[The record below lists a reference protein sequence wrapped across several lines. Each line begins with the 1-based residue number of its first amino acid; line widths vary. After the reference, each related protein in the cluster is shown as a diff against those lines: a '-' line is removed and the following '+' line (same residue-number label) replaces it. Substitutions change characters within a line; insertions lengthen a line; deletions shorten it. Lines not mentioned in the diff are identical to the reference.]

1 MDKLEINVENELEKN
16 GSKSFSEN
24 LFEAQKSFLE
34 SDIGKAIN
42 TAVDIGIKAA
52 LPDLIE
58 DQVIDIKNT
67 ILEQGFSEGIKE
79 IINSGLDFGKSVL
92 GIITGK
98 FENISQIQMA
108 VKNGGILDNVSDLL
122 DFAIK
127 TAKNKNLI
135 NSSVASLIKQS
146 KNSIIKSVSSK
157 IEESLSNQIKAI
169 EKLEIYCEKWNSA
182 YKSRDF
188 DGMEKSYKNIENYI
202 KKTVPLEQTI
212 NQARKIENLHSLIK
226 NNGKNFDI
234 SNEEILLAEKLIQN

>member
-1 MDKLEINVENELEKN
+1 MNKLEIENNLEKN
-16 GSKSFSEN
+16 REKGFNEN
-24 LFEAQKSFLE
+24 FLEAQKSFLE

-92 GIITGK
+92 GIVTGN

-108 VKNGGILDNVSDLL
+108 VRSGGILDNVSDLL

-127 TAKNKNLI
+127 TARNKNLI
-135 NSSVASLIKQS
+135 NSNVAGLIKQS

-157 IEESLSNQIKAI
+157 IEESLTNQIKAV
-169 EKLEIYCEKWNSA
+169 EKLENYCEKWNTA
-182 YKSRDF
+182 YENRDF
-188 DGMEKSYKNIENYI
+188 SEMDKNYKNIESYI

-212 NQARKIENLHSLIK
+212 NKARKIENLHSLIK
-226 NNGKNFDI
+226 NNGKNFNI
-234 SNEEILLAEKLIQN
+234 SNEEFLLAEKLA